1 MSFKIGDRVVVS
13 NWSGDECYGQ
23 GWVGTVTELCS
34 YVRVL
39 FDSGRRGGYL
49 VNAYEL
55 SLYTEPKAAAIAGGL
70 QPHSVGD
77 LYPLAVVTY
86 ANGEGTAIFVENLQ
100 DGTVAVLRDN
110 SSYPY
115 EFDSHDQ
122 ALAAIE
128 KGGLIFAK
136 GRPHYVASADVW
148 VLYNETN
155 PVRVVRLHNMLHRN
169 ESQ

>member
-1 MSFKIGDRVVVS
+1 MSFKKGDRVVVTS
-13 NWSGDECYGQ
+13 WRGDKCYRQ
-23 GWVGTVTELCS
+23 GWVGTVTELCT

-39 FDSGRRGGYL
+39 FDKDVSKGYL
-49 VNAYEL
+49 VYKDEL
-55 SLYTEPKAAAIAGGL
+55 SMYVEPKAAAIAGGL

-86 ANGEGTAIFVENLQ
+86 ANGDGTAIFVENLQ
-100 DGTVAVLRDN
+100 EGTVATKVKD

-128 KGGLIFAK
+128 NGKVVFSK
-136 GRPHYVASADVW
+136 GRPHYIATASIW

-169 ESQ
+169 EA